1 MTRRPMSSLT
11 PEFQDHSLLRSDNH
25 CENLISQNT
34 YLHQL
39 QSFSRSHLV
48 SFLLEQKFCSGYVS
62 TALSKTIIDN

>member
-11 PEFQDHSLLRSDNH
+11 PEFQDHSLFSH

>member
-1 MTRRPMSSLT
+1 MTRRPMLLLT
-11 PEFQDHSLLRSDNH
+11 SKFQDHSLFR

-48 SFLLEQKFCSGYVS
+48 SFLLEQKFCSGCVS
-62 TALSKTIIDN
+62 TSLSKTIIDN

>member
-1 MTRRPMSSLT
+1 DSKTHAVVDSQISA
-11 PEFQDHSLLRSDNH
+11 DHSLFR

-48 SFLLEQKFCSGYVS
+48 SFLLEQKFCSGCVS
-62 TALSKTIIDN
+62 TSLSKTIIDN